1 MNKNNV
7 FNSFYFGIFRGL
19 VIASLLFII
28 LVSMYFL
35 FPKQIKEYVL
45 QINNS
50 EQEVSIVGKFELLGK
65 EGKKYNNENFIGKPY
80 LVFFG
85 FTSCPDICPYGLS
98 IISDVLDYLEKDLNK
113 FNAIFITLDP
123 ERDTYEKTSEFVE
136 NFHPNIIGLSGTKE
150 KIEEAIVSW
159 KVYRKKVELENSD
172 LDYTIDHSTYIY
184 LMDKRGKYFTHFS
197 HTSDAQKIVSRIK
210 ELL

>member
-1 MNKNNV
+1 MKKNNV

-28 LVSMYFL
+28 LISMYFL

-65 EGKKYNNENFIGKPY
+65 EGKIYNNENFIGKPY

-85 FTSCPDICPYGLS
+85 FTSCPDICLKN
-98 IISDVLDYLEKDLNK
+98 IFLNL
-113 FNAIFITLDP
+113 F
-123 ERDTYEKTSEFVE
+123 
-136 NFHPNIIGLSGTKE
+136 
-150 KIEEAIVSW
+150 W
-159 KVYRKKVELENSD
+159 K
-172 LDYTIDHSTYIY
+172 
-184 LMDKRGKYFTHFS
+184 
-197 HTSDAQKIVSRIK
+197 
-210 ELL
+210 